1 MLGTIDLKLG
11 LLCIIEYSDLLAFL
25 IIIIISDWMNLQ
37 QEAEFKWLEDGH
49 HYYEFLN
56 HLHSPH
62 LKRII
67 KMWEFFAFDVEVTK
81 DYHFYK

>member
-1 MLGTIDLKLG
+1 
-11 LLCIIEYSDLLAFL
+11 
-25 IIIIISDWMNLQ
+25 MNLQ